1 MGPSIYLGV
10 QGYGCIRAEDKDRF
24 AHRFRQDDSV
34 CCYAVCNKG
43 RYAIQNRL
51 QEGQAYHLTIRQGTV
66 TQAVL
71 TRPDA
76 QGVINAVS
84 GNSITLDGMHLPCRA
99 VFEIRTRAGGAVVLP
114 CFLTGRI
121 VGSYAQVFGGIAYIR
136 PAPQMYHP
144 PVHGVP
150 GQRTLQN
157 LLRTALMPVG
167 IALYVYGGGWN
178 RQDTGS
184 GNTAKAGLTSS
195 TVRTPA
201 MPTATTAIPRTA
213 ITRPAAGTSTAM
225 PVWIAR
231 ATLAGRCTIPCI
243 PKVRLSPTVTAM
255 SHPPPSLP
263 IRLPKEPGVPFPVRT
278 AATAC
283 RSRPR
288 SVPAISSAWTVMC
301 GCASVPVGTAALSSR
316 TLRPRPV
323 KPIVKAAA
331 YSSARSI
338 PRVMQI
344 RIVRLIDL
352 QNALCSGICA
362 GAQDIR
368 HSCCPIRF
376 MGNYPITRIQ
386 DCFSGMIFYRIKKVF
401 RNSLRRRFCKL
412 RIENGEWRITQR

>member
-71 TRPDA
+71 SRPDA

-84 GNSITLDGMHLPCRA
+84 GNSITVDSMHLPCRA

-121 VGSYAQVFGGIAYIR
+121 VGSYAQVFGRVAYIR

-184 GNTAKAGLTSS
+184 GNTAMHIGLPQSWIDFFDRQNACYAYRNDSNPAHSYYPTGGWNQYGYAGLDCSGYLGWTLYNTLHTESAS
-195 TVRTPA
+195 VSDCDGYVTPA
-201 MPTATTAIPRTA
+201 AEFAHTLAQRAWGTPFPSGLRQ
-213 ITRPAAGTSTAM
+213 RPAGAVLVPSRRYLQHGRPCVAVHRSLSGRQHCH
-225 PVWIAR
+225 R
-231 ATLAGRCTIPCI
+231 ALYALA
-243 PKVRLSPTVTAM
+243 
-255 SHPPPSLP
+255 
-263 IRLPKEPGVPFPVRT
+263 
-278 AATAC
+278 
-283 RSRPR
+283 
-288 SVPAISSAWTVMC
+288 
-301 GCASVPVGTAALSSR
+301 
-316 TLRPRPV
+316 
-323 KPIVKAAA
+323 
-331 YSSARSI
+331 
-338 PRVMQI
+338 Q
-344 RIVRLIDL
+344 
-352 QNALCSGICA
+352 
-362 GAQDIR
+362 
-368 HSCCPIRF
+368 
-376 MGNYPITRIQ
+376 
-386 DCFSGMIFYRIKKVF
+386 
-401 RNSLRRRFCKL
+401 
-412 RIENGEWRITQR
+412 